1 MLVPSGVGDEVHP
14 HVLEEAHSRFV
25 EPGVGAAAWEVVG
38 LGPRAEGHTGRE
50 QAAAPLS
57 RRGKGFPRETE
68 SCDLTEFWGGGQ
80 RLDAW

>member
-25 EPGVGAAAWEVVG
+25 EPGAGAAAWQVVG

-57 RRGKGFPRETE
+57 G
-68 SCDLTEFWGGGQ
+68 
-80 RLDAW
+80 